1 MRLTVKDDRGN
12 ARLQLVSPAREI
24 IGIANMPWH
33 EYEQLVRTVSRAL
46 LDTARESIAQVLA
59 KRLWEDAQRLVP
71 LGEDSA
77 DAAQKKLL
85 EFGWTQEIIDSY
97 ADELAKHVTKTM
109 VSKLPE
115 HR

>member
-12 ARLQLVSPAREI
+12 ARLQLVNSAREI

-33 EYEQLVRTVSRAL
+33 EYEALVRAVSRAL
-46 LDTARESIAQVLA
+46 LESSRESIAQVLG

-71 LGEDSA
+71 LGDDSA
-77 DAAQKKLL
+77 NAAKDMLL
-85 EFGWTQEIIDSY
+85 KFGWTQEVIDSY
-97 ADELAKHVTKTM
+97 ADELAKHLTKTM